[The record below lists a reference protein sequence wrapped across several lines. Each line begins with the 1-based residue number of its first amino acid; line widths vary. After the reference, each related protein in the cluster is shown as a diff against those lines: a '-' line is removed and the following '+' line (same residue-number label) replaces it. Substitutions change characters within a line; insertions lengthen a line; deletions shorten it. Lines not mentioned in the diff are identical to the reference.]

1 MAKTYIFRNAL
12 RLSMLAFVMMIF
24 NISTSALTI
33 PSSEPVPP
41 KSDNTVVAPVAPLS
55 GMSVQDFLALT
66 PKKYKELT
74 GEKLSFTQKISLK
87 LAQKKIRKAIKNNE
101 SVDSA
106 TMANALDTSDFNIG
120 GFVLGLL
127 LSLIG
132 VLIAYLIG
140 DTTVIKWAW
149 IGFAVFLVIFLLAVL
164 L

>member
-1 MAKTYIFRNAL
+1 MAKTYIL
-12 RLSMLAFVMMIF
+12 RFSLLAFALMIF
-24 NISTSALTI
+24 NFPTSALSI
-33 PSSEPVPP
+33 PSTEPVPP
-41 KSDNTVVAPVAPLS
+41 KSENTVAAPFSDMTVK
-55 GMSVQDFLALT
+55 DFLALT

-74 GEKLSFTQKISLK
+74 GEKLSLTQRISLK
-87 LAQKKIRKAIKNNE
+87 MAQKKIRKAIKNNE

-106 TMANALDTSDFNIG
+106 TMANAFDSSDFNIG

-127 LSLIG
+127 LSVVG

-149 IGFAVFLVIFLLAVL
+149 IGFGVFLVIFLLAVL

>member
-12 RLSMLAFVMMIF
+12 RLSLLAFVMMIL
-24 NISTSALTI
+24 NLSTSALTI
-33 PSSEPVPP
+33 PSSEPVPTR
-41 KSDNTVVAPVAPLS
+41 SDNTTVAPLS
-55 GMSVQDFLALT
+55 GMTVQDFLALT

-74 GEKLSFTQKISLK
+74 GKKLSLTQKISLK

-101 SVDSA
+101 NIDS
-106 TMANALDTSDFNIG
+106 TMMSNAVDTSDFNIG
-120 GFVLGLL
+120 GFVLRLL
-127 LSLIG
+127 LSVIG

-140 DTTVIKWAW
+140 DTSVIKWAW

>member
-1 MAKTYIFRNAL
+1 MAKTYIFRNTL
-12 RLSMLAFVMMIF
+12 KLSMMAFVMMIF
-24 NISTSALTI
+24 NLSTSALTI
-33 PSSEPVPP
+33 PSAEPVPP
-41 KSDNTVVAPVAPLS
+41 KSDNTVAAPLS
-55 GMSVQDFLALT
+55 GMTVQDFLALT
-66 PKKYKELT
+66 PKKYRELT

-101 SVDSA
+101 KVDSA